1 MLLQGRIPVQLLRR
15 ANYSGGGKMS
25 LNGTKQ
31 QKKKNESR
39 RGSVIFVAAI
49 LSTVTLFALWNYSAD
64 VRHKRKESDRP
75 PLFI

>member
-15 ANYSGGGKMS
+15 PNFSGGGKMRLS
-25 LNGTKQ
+25 EAKQ

-39 RGSVIFVAAI
+39 RGSVIFIAAI

-64 VRHKRKESDRP
+64 VRHRRKESDRP